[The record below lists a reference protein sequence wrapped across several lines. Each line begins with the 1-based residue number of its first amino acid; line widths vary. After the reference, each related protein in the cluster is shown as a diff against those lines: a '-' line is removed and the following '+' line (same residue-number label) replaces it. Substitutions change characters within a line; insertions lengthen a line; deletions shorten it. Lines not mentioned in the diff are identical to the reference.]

1 MASRR
6 DSKASAKRLRG
17 AENRAKALELR
28 KSGASYR
35 QIGEALG
42 ISMQRAHQLVM
53 DELDRLAQ
61 LRLGNADELRRL
73 ELERLEMGAL
83 AIVTNVKRG
92 ELGAVKIW
100 VRISESRRKLLGL
113 DAPVSLELT
122 GKGGGPLEVG
132 IVDLAALSTDELQVL
147 KGLLLKAQGA
157 GDEAPKP

>member
-1 MASRR
+1 VG
-6 DSKASAKRLRG
+6 KQRLKTTPNQVRG
-17 AENRAKALELR
+17 SENRAKALELR

-42 ISMQRAHQLVM
+42 VTMQRAHQLVM

-83 AIVTNVKRG
+83 AIVTKVKQGNV
-92 ELGAVKIW
+92 ECVKVW

-113 DAPVSLELT
+113 DAPIKLEAT
-122 GKGGGPLEVG
+122 GPDGGPIELAA
-132 IVDLAALSTDELQVL
+132 VDLRGLSTDELRTL
-147 KGLLLKAQGA
+147 RSLLLKAKGGEGA
-157 GDEAPKP
+157 PTLR

>member
-1 MASRR
+1 MK
-6 DSKASAKRLRG
+6 DSKASAKRIKG
-17 AENRAKALELR
+17 AENRNRALELR

-53 DELDRLAQ
+53 DELDRLAH

-83 AIVTNVKRG
+83 AIVSQVRKG
-92 ELGAVKIW
+92 EIPAVKVW

-113 DAPVSLELT
+113 DAPVKVAPTDPEGNALPLSPDLTRLSEEELSA
-122 GKGGGPLEVG
+122 
-132 IVDLAALSTDELQVL
+132 LAALVA
-147 KGLLLKAQGA
+147 KA
-157 GDEAPKP
+157 APKEGEA